1 MRKGDS
7 PACVDGFFRRPPIV
21 FPALRPL
28 WLSGS
33 SLFLLLSFG
42 DVGDPATLEGARSI
56 RVFGA
61 LIDLVASFKGI
72 QAEDRVAPLRMFRDV
87 VKSGGRRGYGEEV
100 WTRSVAALA
109 SSSRLRVRRAQ
120 MPSEGHCQRD
130 TPQEEDLRA
139 SEAPDLLG
147 GYSGHASIGR
157 SRRTESEWRE
167 GD

>member
-61 LIDLVASFKGI
+61 
-72 QAEDRVAPLRMFRDV
+72 
-87 VKSGGRRGYGEEV
+87 
-100 WTRSVAALA
+100 
-109 SSSRLRVRRAQ
+109 
-120 MPSEGHCQRD
+120 
-130 TPQEEDLRA
+130 
-139 SEAPDLLG
+139 
-147 GYSGHASIGR
+147 
-157 SRRTESEWRE
+157 
-167 GD
+167 